1 MLEFKPDPLSDKAR
15 KRRSSRTSGLT
26 SKDPWANILLF
37 RTLPDERHNIYD
49 WQAMMKPHL
58 TPESANESPIT
69 PSAQFNNFSNPF
81 ASRENR
87 RPDIQ
92 SRTSDR
98 NVSSY
103 PHAPRERPSA
113 IISPSPSLRS
123 RRSDLSSQASSQ
135 HPPIGFTNHSQGYTT
150 TIPTDLPSPASTSYE
165 PQFIEG
171 WTAAQ
176 GRSSA
181 LSSHTRGSNS
191 IASAVAPPALIAS
204 TPPGPRETILD
215 RAFQM
220 RCIPGS
226 ERISENDE
234 DDQLSSLA
242 RFEALMREVDEKK
255 LQREGSEQ
263 EARKK
268 SLSEWNIDEDTEEES
283 DSAEPTIGNDED
295 SDEVE
300 GLELSD
306 DDDAGIP
313 TQAQVAIPGRRT
325 PIPGRRPL
333 SPAPSSPPVP
343 FLNTQAMSA
352 FHGLGPQSPNGLRP
366 RTGTNTSNHQQEER
380 FSRYI
385 PTRSISAATV
395 PVSRDLSV
403 STSTSSNLKVTD
415 GKEKRRSS
423 TSIKRLSFTEFARRL
438 SSTSSLL
445 LVQTNVSSN
454 SGRGSGR
461 TSVDFGDGKSGSKN
475 RDDNCGW
482 RSSAGVFGNEG
493 GFL

>member
-1 MLEFKPDPLSDKAR
+1 MQ
-15 KRRSSRTSGLT
+15 SRTSG
-26 SKDPWANILLF
+26 
-37 RTLPDERHNIYD
+37 
-49 WQAMMKPHL
+49 
-58 TPESANESPIT
+58 
-69 PSAQFNNFSNPF
+69 
-81 ASRENR
+81 
-87 RPDIQ
+87 
-92 SRTSDR
+92 

-123 RRSDLSSQASSQ
+123 RRSDLSSQASSH
-135 HPPIGFTNHSQGYTT
+135 HPPLGYTNSHTQSYTT
-150 TIPTDLPSPASTSYE
+150 TLPTDLPSPASTSYE
-165 PQFIEG
+165 PQFGEG

-255 LQREGSEQ
+255 LQRKGSEQ

-268 SLSEWNIDEDTEEES
+268 SLSEWNIDEDSEEES

-295 SDEVE
+295 SDEIE

-306 DDDAGIP
+306 DDDNGIP
-313 TQAQVAIPGRRT
+313 TRAQVPIETFSGRRT

-333 SPAPSSPPVP
+333 SPAPNSPPVP
-343 FLNTQAMSA
+343 FINSQAMSA
-352 FHGLGPQSPNGLRP
+352 FHGLSSQSPNGLRP
-366 RTGTNTSNHQQEER
+366 RTGTNTSTNQEDR
-380 FSRYI
+380 FSRFI

-403 STSTSSNLKVTD
+403 STSTSSSNLKVTD
-415 GKEKRRSS
+415 GKEKRHSS

-445 LVQTNVSSN
+445 LVQSNN
-454 SGRGSGR
+454 SGHSGR
-461 TSVDFGDGKSGSKN
+461 TSVEVTTEKHKSSSKN
-475 RDDNCGW
+475 GMENCGW
-482 RSSAGVFGNEG
+482 RGSTGVFGGEG